1 MGIELE
7 IFLECNLK
15 EKLRDIEN
23 RFINFKIHLRYRRET
38 HACARVCARVYAHV
52 GACTHRHTHTIKNLI
67 RKKEEKQY
75 LKENNPILPITKI

>member
-1 MGIELE
+1 MGIELG

-38 HACARVCARVYAHV
+38 HACARVCTCVRTRRCVH
-52 GACTHRHTHTIKNLI
+52 TQTHTHH
-67 RKKEEKQY
+67 KKSNKEKRREAIF
-75 LKENNPILPITKI
+75 KGK